1 LSVNHLFV
9 VMLVLVGG
17 CRSQPP
23 RADSDAERRA
33 IALAVASGLTPPQR
47 NGDVQARAVPPVGWN
62 PEPLKLSEHHA
73 HQVWVSPSGSTAYGI
88 IYFGL
93 PWPVGPDLTLWGFMQ
108 EMERAEGRANL
119 ISKESDDQ
127 LPGLRFVAEGG
138 IYTVRVNLIVAGFH
152 GWAVYAGTINQKP
165 VNQDELVLA
174 IRAREQTR
182 VGLP

>member
-1 LSVNHLFV
+1 
-9 VMLVLVGG
+9 
-17 CRSQPP
+17 
-23 RADSDAERRA
+23 
-33 IALAVASGLTPPQR
+33 
-47 NGDVQARAVPPVGWN
+47 
-62 PEPLKLSEHHA
+62 
-73 HQVWVSPSGSTAYGI
+73 
-88 IYFGL
+88 
-93 PWPVGPDLTLWGFMQ
+93 MQ
-108 EMERAEGRANL
+108 EMQRAEGRANL

-138 IYTVRVNLIVAGFH
+138 IYTVRVNLIVGGFH